1 MISLSLSLLYLLSF
15 LTPPSATEDQVRCP
29 GALLIETEPSDT
41 DVIEGGSAALTCIV
55 SSTLLDT
62 DKSHPVSFRWL
73 YNEFLPKTI
82 INSEI
87 SCHNCSIVSDGLSSK
102 LVLNNVNHNQTG
114 FYQCEVSS
122 GLNTVYS
129 NSAKVRVHYIF
140 NTAPVLMMRKE
151 IQDQLEGFL
160 VELNQCDTHS
170 TESYPVS
177 STRWRVE
184 GNFSADDLS
193 TTWVNTE
200 DTLIQD
206 LSGGNSQLRTQ
217 ISQNSYIIYNL
228 LPIHGVLRYTCYS
241 YITFNST
248 TYEVPVVT
256 WTIHGAD
263 DYNFLAASPDYNY
276 MTNVVTDSSS
286 PVVSVGDNYT
296 LSCSCAG
303 YQHPD
308 REVSF
313 YWTRGGE
320 VVVEGALLELG
331 SLTLEDNGKYVCTA
345 RIGELRQSKPF
356 WLTVVGNSFS

>member
-55 SSTLLDT
+55 SSSLLDT

-73 YNEFLPKTI
+73 YNEFLTKTI

-87 SCHNCSIVSDGLSSK
+87 SCHNCAIVSDGLSSK
-102 LVLNNVNHNQTG
+102 LVLNNVHHNQTG

-122 GLNTVYS
+122 GINTVYS
-129 NSAKVRVHYIF
+129 NSAKLRVHYIF
-140 NTAPVLMMRKE
+140 NTSPVLMMRKE

-170 TESYPVS
+170 TESFPVS
-177 STRWRVE
+177 RTRWRVE
-184 GNFSADDLS
+184 GNFSGNDLS

-256 WTIHGAD
+256 WTIHGAE

-303 YQHPD
+303 YQHPV

-320 VVVEGALLELG
+320 VVVDGALLELG